1 MIDAISSVAGP
12 DAVLWLSTGALL
24 AGIVRGFTGFGTAMV
39 YLPVAAQFLTPF
51 EALTTLLIMDLTGP
65 LIHVRRALRDGQTGD
80 VARLGAGAIL
90 ALPLGVW
97 VLSLVPPEVFR
108 WTISIA
114 ALVLLA
120 LLARGI
126 RYRGTLGPRMI
137 FGTGA
142 LGGFMAGS
150 TGLPGPP
157 VIMLYM
163 ASSLPVTAI
172 RANLMLYLIL
182 SDVLM
187 LAVLGVSGYLVA
199 TAVMLGA
206 LMILPYTFGNW
217 VGARLFRPEAER
229 YYRLAAYAI
238 IAGSALSGLP
248 VWD

>member
-1 MIDAISSVAGP
+1 
-12 DAVLWLSTGALL
+12 
-24 AGIVRGFTGFGTAMV
+24 
-39 YLPVAAQFLTPF
+39 
-51 EALTTLLIMDLTGP
+51 
-65 LIHVRRALRDGQTGD
+65 
-80 VARLGAGAIL
+80 
-90 ALPLGVW
+90 
-97 VLSLVPPEVFR
+97 
-108 WTISIA
+108 
-114 ALVLLA
+114 
-120 LLARGI
+120 
-126 RYRGTLGPRMI
+126 
-137 FGTGA
+137 
-142 LGGFMAGS
+142 MAGS

>member
-1 MIDAISSVAGP
+1 MIDAISSLTGSEAF
-12 DAVLWLSTGALL
+12 LWLLTGALL

-51 EALTTLLIMDLTGP
+51 EALTTLLMMDLTGP

-97 VLSLVPPEVFR
+97 VLSLVAPEVFR
-108 WTISIA
+108 WTISIV

-120 LLARGI
+120 LLAGGV

-199 TAVMLGA
+199 TAVLMGA

>member
-229 YYRLAAYAI
+229 YYRLTAYAI

>member
-12 DAVLWLSTGALL
+12 EAVLWLSTGALL

-51 EALTTLLIMDLTGP
+51 EALTTLLMMDLTGP

-90 ALPLGVW
+90 AIPLGVW
-97 VLSLVPPEVFR
+97 VLSLVAPEVFR